1 MLISHDLLSLRV
13 ILVSYFAMRSINRI
27 IKIAFFINFDWVN
40 SLSEGLVTSAAIIM
54 TLLSILGRN
63 ATFIPTLV
71 ICQQELVEQNI
82 STEKNII
89 SGTLVSVINRRTFII
104 SLERKNCSWRQRQH

>member
-1 MLISHDLLSLRV
+1 
-13 ILVSYFAMRSINRI
+13 MRSINRI

-40 SLSEGLVTSAAIIM
+40 SLSEGLVTSAAIIT
-54 TLLSILGRN
+54 TLISILGRN
-63 ATFIPTLV
+63 ATFSPSLV

-89 SGTLVSVINRRTFII
+89 SGTLD
-104 SLERKNCSWRQRQH
+104 